1 MTDKILP
8 FEQYSSEYDL
18 WYEQETFIYQTELK
32 ALLELF
38 PTVSEAIEIGVGT
51 ARFAQPLKINYGI
64 DPASAML
71 KIACSRLPFLVK
83 GKAENLPFAKESFE
97 LALMITTICFLDN
110 LEKAFAE
117 IQRILK
123 PKGWLLLGFIDRES
137 ELGRFYQRKKAQS
150 KFYAPARFFSVPE
163 IVSYLEEAGF
173 GDFEFRQTLFISP
186 TQKILSPQPIEKG
199 WGRAGFIVLRSKKL

>member
-18 WYEQETFIYQTELK
+18 WYEQESFIYQTELK
-32 ALLELF
+32 ALLELL
-38 PTVSEAIEIGVGT
+38 PPVSEGLEVGVGT
-51 ARFAQPLKINYGI
+51 ARFAQPLKVNYGI

-71 KIACSRLPFLVK
+71 KIASSRLPFLVK

-163 IVSYLEEAGF
+163 IVSYLEKAGF
-173 GDFEFRQTLFISP
+173 GDFEFRQTLFMSSS
-186 TQKILSPQPIEKG
+186 QKILSPQPIEKG
-199 WGRAGFIVLRSKKL
+199 WGRGGFIVLRSKKL